1 MATRS
6 LTAIGMVAALLMAAT
21 PAMAQ
26 KKGKAKKKAK
36 GAKAEEAAT
45 EEVDPSTIED
55 PKEKAKAYYKRGKE
69 RHEEGDFQGA
79 LEDFLGA
86 YNAMPNPGVYIS
98 ISSCHEKL
106 GNFQEA
112 VNYLEKYIEEKPN
125 AGNIV
130 TIKEKLEELKAT
142 PGKVKITSTP
152 PGAAVTLNGE
162 TTEMITPAQLE
173 LPGGDHAMALNLE
186 GYIMETRAFTVP
198 IGGEVTVDVEL
209 TSTAAKAGEA
219 LPLPTEAVD
228 MDFDEEDE
236 PKKAA
241 PKVGPEVWAMAGV
254 AGAGLVSATVFGL
267 LALSEQSKFDK
278 SDQTDKD
285 VADKGK
291 AFAVVCDVSW
301 GVAAAA
307 AITGT
312 VLYIVGA
319 KKAKEKPSASAD
331 HKAIKSATIYP
342 VLAPD
347 TAGAGVSMSF

>member
-6 LTAIGMVAALLMAAT
+6 LTVIGMVAALLMVAT

-26 KKGKAKKKAK
+26 KKGKAKKGK
-36 GAKAEEAAT
+36 GAKPAAGAT

-55 PKEKAKAYYKRGKE
+55 PKEKAKAHYKRGKE
-69 RHEEGDFQGA
+69 RHEKGEFQGA
-79 LEDFLGA
+79 LEDFLAA

-98 ISSCHEKL
+98 ISSCYEKL
-106 GNFQEA
+106 ENFQEA

-130 TIKEKLEELKAT
+130 TVKEKLEELKAT
-142 PGKVKITSTP
+142 PGKVQINSTP
-152 PGAAVTLNGE
+152 AGASLTINGE
-162 TTEMITPAQLE
+162 ATELVTPASLE

-198 IGGEVTVDVEL
+198 IGGEVTVDVDL
-209 TSTAAKAGEA
+209 TSTEAKAGEA
-219 LPLPTEAVD
+219 LPLPTEAVE
-228 MDFDEEDE
+228 MDFDEDEDE

-241 PKVGPEVWAMAGV
+241 KVGPEVWAMAGV

-278 SDQTDKD
+278 SDQTDQD

-301 GVAAAA
+301 GLAAAA

-319 KKAKEKPSASAD
+319 KKAKEQPAESAERGG
-331 HKAIKSATIYP
+331 IKSATIYP

>member
-1 MATRS
+1 
-6 LTAIGMVAALLMAAT
+6 LTVIGMVAALLMAAS
-21 PAMAQ
+21 PVMAQ
-26 KKGKAKKKAK
+26 KKGKAKKGK
-36 GAKAEEAAT
+36 GAKPAAGEAK
-45 EEVDPSTIED
+45 EVDPSTLDD
-55 PKEKAKAYYKRGKE
+55 PKEKAKAYYKRGKV
-69 RHEEGDFQGA
+69 RHEDGNFQGA

-98 ISSCHEKL
+98 ISSCYEKL
-106 GNFQEA
+106 ENFQEA
-112 VNYLEKYIEEKPN
+112 VNYLEKYLEEKPN

-130 TIKEKLEELKAT
+130 TVKEKLEELKAT
-142 PGKVKITSTP
+142 PGKVEIKSTP
-152 PGAAVTLNGE
+152 PGASVTLNGE
-162 TTEMITPAQLE
+162 DTELVTPAQLE

-209 TSTAAKAGEA
+209 TSTEAKAGEA
-219 LPLPTEAVD
+219 LPLPTEGMD
-228 MDFDEEDE
+228 MDFDEDE
-236 PKKAA
+236 KPKKAA
-241 PKVGPEVWAMAGV
+241 KVGPEVWAMAGV
-254 AGAGLVSATVFGL
+254 AGAGLVSATIFGL

-278 SDQTDKD
+278 SDQTDQD
-285 VADKGK
+285 SADKGK

-319 KKAKEKPSASAD
+319 KKAKEKPSESA
-331 HKAIKSATIYP
+331 KRKVIKSATIYP
-342 VLAPD
+342 LLAPD

>member
-26 KKGKAKKKAK
+26 KKGKGKKKAK
-36 GAKAEEAAT
+36 GAKAEKAAP
-45 EEVDPSTIED
+45 EEVDPSTIDD
-55 PKEKAKAYYKRGKE
+55 PKEKAKAYYKRGKV

-106 GNFQEA
+106 ENYQEA

-142 PGKVKITSTP
+142 PGKVQITSTP
-152 PGAAVTLNGE
+152 PGAVLTINGE
-162 TTEMITPAQLE
+162 TTEMVTPAQLE

-209 TSTAAKAGEA
+209 TSTEAKAGEA
-219 LPLPTEAVD
+219 LPLPTEPVD
-228 MDFDEEDE
+228 LDFDEDEE

-241 PKVGPEVWAMAGV
+241 KVGPEVWAMAGV

-278 SDQTDKD
+278 DGQTDQD

-301 GVAAAA
+301 GLAAAA

-319 KKAKEKPSASAD
+319 KKAKEKPAESAER
-331 HKAIKSATIYP
+331 KAIKSATIYP

-347 TAGAGVSMSF
+347 AAGAGVSMSF

>member
-6 LTAIGMVAALLMAAT
+6 LTVIGMAAALLMAAA
-21 PAMAQ
+21 PATAQ
-26 KKGKAKKKAK
+26 KKGKGKKGKAVE
-36 GAKAEEAAT
+36 AEV
-45 EEVDPSTIED
+45 EEVDPSTLED
-55 PKEKAKAYYKRGKE
+55 PKEKAKAFYKRGKE
-69 RHEEGDFQGA
+69 RHEKGEFQGA

-98 ISSCHEKL
+98 ISSCYEKL
-106 GNFQEA
+106 ENYQEA

-130 TIKEKLEELKAT
+130 TVKEKLEELKAT
-142 PGKVKITSTP
+142 PGKVQITSTP
-152 PGAAVTLNGE
+152 SGAAVTLNGE
-162 TTEMITPAQLE
+162 ATELVTPAQLE

-209 TSTAAKAGEA
+209 TSTEAKAGEA

-228 MDFDEEDE
+228 LDFDEDEE

-241 PKVGPEVWAMAGV
+241 KVGPEVWAMAGV

-278 SDQTDKD
+278 SDQTDQD
-285 VADKGK
+285 SADKGK

-319 KKAKEKPSASAD
+319 KKAKEKPAESA
-331 HKAIKSATIYP
+331 HQGAIKSATIYP
-342 VLAPD
+342 VLGPD
-347 TAGAGVSMSF
+347 AAGAGVSMSF